1 MATIAENLQRIETAK
16 SDIRTAIIGKG
27 VDVPSGDTIDTYA
40 AKINSIST
48 GSTLKVQNNRDVF
61 YDTNNRAETIYPDDG
76 YDVMSKVDVEI
87 KIPPMGVQSTKFIGI
102 TENGDKRVH
111 ADDGYDT
118 MREVWITTNVPIGG
132 WDSKYAVFDK
142 NVTFYNRFMNP
153 FDYIEIEFKMTTSGS
168 VFTTNDGENFDYG
181 LSVDSG
187 NNWTFSYYDNGDGG
201 ITRQVNIGQLEYN
214 GLDMHFIASFKDYA
228 NKTINLTLSNN
239 NGCSIS
245 KTINNSGWYRNS
257 QLYFYCPFYID
268 IDATANT
275 NSDRDFKLRYLKLG
289 INDDYQYYV
298 YSNSNSLKDLKND
311 NEITVYGWDV
321 QVTGLG
327 GRRINAQD
335 DCLDRPPNVD
345 LAIGKG
351 IAVEILCLLL
361 INVNAF
367 HLIDNHR
374 SIEAQISEIIP
385 IYASAYSSCPI
396 ISVAYR
402 NIVKPDAFAVNVEIP
417 IHRVWHIGVANVQKA
432 IVNPGVLA

>member
-48 GSTLKVQNNRDVF
+48 GSTLKVQNNRHVF
-61 YDTNNRAETIYPDDG
+61 YDTNNRAEIIYPDDG
-76 YDVMSKVDVEI
+76 YDVMSKVDVNI
-87 KIPPMGVQSTKFIGI
+87 KIPPEGVQSTKFIGI

-118 MREVWITTNVPIGG
+118 MREVYITTNVPIGG

-168 VFTTNDGENFDYG
+168 VFTTNDGETFDYG

-298 YSNSNSLKDLKND
+298 YSNSNSLKDLKNG

-321 QVTGLG
+321 KGWLPSGGLT
-327 GRRINAQD
+327 
-335 DCLDRPPNVD
+335 
-345 LAIGKG
+345 
-351 IAVEILCLLL
+351 
-361 INVNAF
+361 
-367 HLIDNHR
+367 
-374 SIEAQISEIIP
+374 
-385 IYASAYSSCPI
+385 SS
-396 ISVAYR
+396 
-402 NIVKPDAFAVNVEIP
+402 F
-417 IHRVWHIGVANVQKA
+417 
-432 IVNPGVLA
+432 

>member
-40 AKINSIST
+40 AKIDSIST
-48 GSTLKVQNNRDVF
+48 GTTLKVQNNRHVF
-61 YDTNNRAETIYPDDG
+61 YDTNNRTERIYPEDG
-76 YDVMSKVDVEI
+76 YDVMSKVDVQI
-87 KIPPMGVQSTKFIGI
+87 KIPPMGVQGIKSIGI

-142 NVTFYNRFMNP
+142 NVTFYNRIMNP
-153 FDYIEIEFKMTTSGS
+153 IDYIEIEFKMTTSGS

-187 NNWTFSYYDNGDGG
+187 NNWTFSYYDDSDGG

-257 QLYFYCPFYID
+257 QLDFCCPFYID
-268 IDATANT
+268 IDAHATANT

-298 YSNSNSLKDLKND
+298 YSNSSSLKDLKNG
-311 NEITVYGWDV
+311 NEITIYSWGTKGWMHGS
-321 QVTGLG
+321 GLT
-327 GRRINAQD
+327 
-335 DCLDRPPNVD
+335 
-345 LAIGKG
+345 
-351 IAVEILCLLL
+351 
-361 INVNAF
+361 
-367 HLIDNHR
+367 
-374 SIEAQISEIIP
+374 
-385 IYASAYSSCPI
+385 SS
-396 ISVAYR
+396 
-402 NIVKPDAFAVNVEIP
+402 F
-417 IHRVWHIGVANVQKA
+417 
-432 IVNPGVLA
+432 

>member
-40 AKINSIST
+40 AKIGSIST
-48 GSTLKVQNNRDVF
+48 GSTLKLKDIQSASYTSNGS
-61 YDTNNRAETIYPDDG
+61 YSILPDSG
-76 YDVMSKVDVEI
+76 YDGMSKVDVEVNVPQ
-87 KIPPMGVQSTKFIGI
+87 KEEQGKTI
-102 TENGDKRVH
+102 TITSNGTTTVEPDSGKSLSAV
-111 ADDGYDT
+111 T
-118 MREVWITTNVPIGG
+118 ITTNVPSGG
-132 WDSKYAVFDK
+132 WDGKYAVLDK

-153 FDYIEIEFKMTTSGS
+153 IDYVEIEFKMTTSGS

-187 NNWTFSYYDNGDGG
+187 NNWTFSYYEDSDGG

-257 QLYFYCPFYID
+257 QLDFCCPFYID
-268 IDATANT
+268 IDAHATANT

-298 YSNSNSLKDLKND
+298 YSNSSSLKDLKNG
-311 NEITVYGWDV
+311 NEITVYSWGAKGWLPGS
-321 QVTGLG
+321 GLT
-327 GRRINAQD
+327 
-335 DCLDRPPNVD
+335 
-345 LAIGKG
+345 
-351 IAVEILCLLL
+351 
-361 INVNAF
+361 
-367 HLIDNHR
+367 
-374 SIEAQISEIIP
+374 
-385 IYASAYSSCPI
+385 SS
-396 ISVAYR
+396 
-402 NIVKPDAFAVNVEIP
+402 F
-417 IHRVWHIGVANVQKA
+417 
-432 IVNPGVLA
+432 

>member
-48 GSTLKVQNNRDVF
+48 GSTLKVQNNRHVF
-61 YDTNNRAETIYPDDG
+61 YDTNNRAEIIYPDDG
-76 YDVMSKVDVEI
+76 YDVMSKVDVEV
-87 KIPPMGVQSTKFIGI
+87 KIPPMGVQQLKSIGI

-118 MREVWITTNVPIGG
+118 MAEVWITTNVPIGG

-181 LSVDSG
+181 LSVDGG
-187 NNWTFSYYDNGDGG
+187 NNWTFSYYDNSDGG

-228 NKTINLTLSNN
+228 NKNINLTLTNN

-321 QVTGLG
+321 KGWGPRGGLT
-327 GRRINAQD
+327 
-335 DCLDRPPNVD
+335 
-345 LAIGKG
+345 
-351 IAVEILCLLL
+351 
-361 INVNAF
+361 
-367 HLIDNHR
+367 
-374 SIEAQISEIIP
+374 
-385 IYASAYSSCPI
+385 SS
-396 ISVAYR
+396 
-402 NIVKPDAFAVNVEIP
+402 F
-417 IHRVWHIGVANVQKA
+417 
-432 IVNPGVLA
+432 